1 MLNNF
6 IGGGQVFLH
15 KVRMF
20 RQVLRATVFVSAIAG
35 MLMAWTMYDNKYNKL
50 DLDGAYTYFKAQ
62 VSIRIHPAL
71 SAMAIKPSPPNVD
84 AYSNGR
90 LVKRNMLSTSVLS
103 CQRYVSAWNTLT
115 AEAGKL
121 AIKSLS
127 FGSIA
132 GFIVFLV
139 LSRFGKDL
147 KTEKKKDGSGEVLT
161 PQQVKKKLI
170 SLFKVSSFKIGIMP
184 LVKDSETRHFLVT
197 GSTGSGKTNLIHN
210 LLPQVETKGQ
220 PAIIID
226 QTGEMIA
233 RYYNVARGD
242 IIFNP
247 FDKRGKAWDFWED
260 CNSEEELQRFSKILF
275 IFNRKSS
282 KTRSDPFWEQSAE
295 IVFNECVKY
304 LKGYRRNTIEALN
317 TMTNSATLEQLKTEL
332 KNTPA
337 ERYLTDD
344 SKGMSSSVLS
354 TLATSTRPISYL
366 TDGAISGKFSLKRY
380 FRDLKDGSNAWL
392 FLSTKPSS
400 RELTLPLIACLIEL
414 SLTQI
419 MDIGID
425 KNRKIWTIIDEMASL
440 GTIPALPAIMT
451 EGRKYGVCVVAALQS
466 LNQLYNNY
474 GQYSGSS
481 IFGQFGTAFFFRNTE
496 PAIAK
501 LFSDMSGT
509 ETVTRQQKNTSFGAN
524 EFRDGVSYNEHQQK
538 KELVEYNQLAN
549 LNVGECYTLLPEPK
563 VRISKMQIPE
573 DQGKDKNQ
581 NFI

>member
-1 MLNNF
+1 
-6 IGGGQVFLH
+6 
-15 KVRMF
+15 
-20 RQVLRATVFVSAIAG
+20 
-35 MLMAWTMYDNKYNKL
+35 
-50 DLDGAYTYFKAQ
+50 
-62 VSIRIHPAL
+62 
-71 SAMAIKPSPPNVD
+71 
-84 AYSNGR
+84 
-90 LVKRNMLSTSVLS
+90 
-103 CQRYVSAWNTLT
+103 
-115 AEAGKL
+115 
-121 AIKSLS
+121 
-127 FGSIA
+127 
-132 GFIVFLV
+132 
-139 LSRFGKDL
+139 
-147 KTEKKKDGSGEVLT
+147 
-161 PQQVKKKLI
+161 
-170 SLFKVSSFKIGIMP
+170 
-184 LVKDSETRHFLVT
+184 
-197 GSTGSGKTNLIHN
+197 
-210 LLPQVETKGQ
+210 
-220 PAIIID
+220 
-226 QTGEMIA
+226 
-233 RYYNVARGD
+233 
-242 IIFNP
+242 
-247 FDKRGKAWDFWED
+247 
-260 CNSEEELQRFSKILF
+260 
-275 IFNRKSS
+275 
-282 KTRSDPFWEQSAE
+282 
-295 IVFNECVKY
+295 
-304 LKGYRRNTIEALN
+304 
-317 TMTNSATLEQLKTEL
+317 MTNSATLEQLKAEL

-354 TLATSTRPISYL
+354 TLATSTRPMSYL
-366 TDGAISGKFSLKRY
+366 NDGAISGKFSLKKH
-380 FRDLKDGSNAWL
+380 FRELKDGSNAWL

-440 GTIPALPAIMT
+440 GTIPALPTIMT

-573 DQGKDKNQ
+573 DKGKDKNQ
-581 NFI
+581 SFIQET